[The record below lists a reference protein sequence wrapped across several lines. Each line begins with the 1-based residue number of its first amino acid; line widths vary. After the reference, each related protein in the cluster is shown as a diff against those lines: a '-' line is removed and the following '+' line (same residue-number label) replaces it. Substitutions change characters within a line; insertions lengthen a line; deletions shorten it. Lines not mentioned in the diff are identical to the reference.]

1 MDRTKYT
8 DKCLELLQTNQFMK
22 LNHDPTKPIEGKIQ
36 RILRKVKNRLSSK
49 EYYLLYPTGSW
60 PGKFYGTA
68 KIHILPLN
76 GFIENLPVRLIIS
89 NIGTASYQLVKYLA
103 KLLSPLA

>member
-22 LNHDPTKPIEGKIQ
+22 LNHDPTKSIEGKIR

-49 EYYLLYPTGSW
+49 EYCKLYPASSYTGN
-60 PGKFYGTA
+60 FYGTA
-68 KIHILPLN
+68 DMH
-76 GFIENLPVRLIIS
+76 
-89 NIGTASYQLVKYLA
+89 
-103 KLLSPLA
+103 KLLPNDL